1 MEWEPPVEAENH
13 QFTPKVNSEVNNITE
28 FTNLMEIMVQECPP
42 CRWSPIV
49 IWKPVRYSLVGEA
62 CQAISLD
69 QEDDPTLFTNAT
81 VDKYTE
87 L

>member
-1 MEWEPPVEAENH
+1 
-13 QFTPKVNSEVNNITE
+13 
-28 FTNLMEIMVQECPP
+28 MVQECPP

-69 QEDDPTLFTNAT
+69 QEDDPTLFTNAM